1 MKKEQLIFLPGGDRQ
16 FAHLKSEVKIGNS
29 DVLIIGSNAE
39 MLGQL
44 FFVEGAKSVSII
56 VDNHD
61 SLVQSRYL
69 LQNNKNISLKMMEF
83 TKTDFKDSSFDLIY
97 TQASVS
103 SMLRNKIIREIKR
116 ILKPNGYLNV
126 GEIVCLKENPPMFV
140 KDIWEAGDIDPL
152 NSLEL
157 NDYYGKRNFEVVNVK
172 DLSTQLKEYYNVGR
186 NLLETKTGELSDKE
200 KSFYKKLLKRV
211 SHESNVYLK
220 LGGDRFMGFTSIIL
234 RKTS

>member
-1 MKKEQLIFLPGGDRQ
+1 MKKEQLIFLPGGGWQ
-16 FAHLKSEVKIGNS
+16 FAHLKSEVNIDNS
-29 DVLIIGSNAE
+29 DVLIIGSNTELLA
-39 MLGQL
+39 QL
-44 FFVEGAKSVSII
+44 FLVEGVKSVSVI

-83 TKTDFKDSSFDLIY
+83 TKTDFKDISFDIVFA
-97 TQASVS
+97 QASVS
-103 SMLRNKIIREIKR
+103 SPLRNKILKEIKR
-116 ILKPNGYLNV
+116 VLKPDGYLNV
-126 GEIVCLKENPPMFV
+126 GEIVYLKENPPAFV
-140 KDIWEAGDIDPL
+140 RDVWEAGDIDPL

-157 NDYYGKRNFEVVNVK
+157 NDYYGKRNFEIVNVK
-172 DLSTQLKEYYNVGR
+172 DLSAHLKEYYSVSR
-186 NLLETKTGELSDKE
+186 KLLETKTGELSDKE
-200 KSFYKKLLKRV
+200 KSFYKKLLSRI